1 MDSPILR
8 RRALAPAPAR
18 APPCAIGFVLR
29 IRRAPMTFQD
39 ISGHFETRC
48 TVHLRLHSHLP
59 KSGPSEIRRDCR
71 NVITKPQRAA
81 RKPKRHKVRLLES
94 IAERVDVKYIA
105 VCDSCPDK
113 EHEFDSIED
122 RDAWISDHQSKV
134 ARGESGTGDHQHFST
149 REE

>member
-1 MDSPILR
+1 MTARVMQILATWDDGGDDDAEFPGDVVAALVPLGLYDIDVEDNY
-8 RRALAPAPAR
+8 ALASAEDR
-18 APPCAIGFVLR
+18 HVLLADDR
-29 IRRAPMTFQD
+29 PVAVYNT
-39 ISGHFETRC
+39 
-48 TVHLRLHSHLP
+48 
-59 KSGPSEIRRDCR
+59 
-71 NVITKPQRAA
+71 
-81 RKPKRHKVRLLES
+81 KPKRHKVRLLES

-105 VCDSCPDK
+105 ICDSCPDK